1 MNRTELKLMAVR
13 VNDLYYEGVISIYPH
28 WDDSGRRPC
37 VHLTAE
43 AFRELVGTAYL
54 VREREGYSNKE
65 VSFEEDGVKFF
76 VIVDSLDEIWGEI
89 DEEEMLNP

>member
-13 VNDLYYEGVISIYPH
+13 VNDLYDEGVIAFYPH
-28 WDDSGRRPC
+28 WDDSGKRPC
-37 VHLTAE
+37 VHLTAK
-43 AFRELVGTAYL
+43 AFRELVGTAYV
-54 VREREGYSNKE
+54 VREREAYSDKE

-76 VIVDSLDEIWGEI
+76 TIVDSLEEIWGKI